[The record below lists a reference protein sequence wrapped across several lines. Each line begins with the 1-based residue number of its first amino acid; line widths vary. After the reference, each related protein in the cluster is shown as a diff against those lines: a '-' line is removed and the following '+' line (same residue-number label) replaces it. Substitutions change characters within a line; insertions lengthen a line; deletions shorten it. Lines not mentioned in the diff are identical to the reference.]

1 MRKEDNMNT
10 NKWTIGI
17 LIAVIIVALGY
28 FAATD
33 YFGLGYTSPGEETEA
48 LSGDDEETNAVRQTL
63 PPEIY
68 LNSLAGSERIQ
79 SGGTKVLSGNINLTF
94 KFSEPVNI
102 ETENGFLVEADGI
115 KIERLSIGY
124 GGVDRKTVILN
135 IPPSGNEEETL
146 RITIGR
152 HVFFDENAE
161 LRDSAAFYIK
171 RYSSNKVDIKQIGPD
186 ELIMEPE
193 AWITEGTKAFKLVFD
208 RPVNKASVERTVKM
222 NASKNY
228 ETEEPEIQFEWNGD
242 SEADVIFE
250 DLEEGIY
257 EINITGAEDEIGLV
271 MQGDCRVGNC
281 WRFNVAKSQRIKTY
295 DMASGAIE
303 TFESKAFEDVR
314 YLSGRIDREDIM
326 LHKFKSAETDSESP
340 MIFDKLLYD
349 EESGEAFTVEPIG
362 VLKEYYEPLLDKG
375 WKFRGIK
382 ISPDGK
388 TAAAFISSSEI
399 GPEKKIARLLLID
412 IETETI
418 HREIEMPFYIYAA
431 GDGVFPMDI
440 HFDWTGDSIIFA
452 EGFTMLG
459 NTSNIYGINIVT
471 GAVVSLK
478 KNAREPR
485 FVPGLK
491 MLTAIEM
498 KKTEEGIIRRDG
510 EEEQTINYYEDSA
523 VVVLGI
529 YGNELKELEPIEGY
543 APYINALECGAY
555 DSIQSIIWSSGNKLA
570 YPEKIKDNSILLVQ
584 DLGNGK
590 TERVDMGM
598 NFMFLGIKDGKAYA
612 LEETKT
618 N

>member
-1 MRKEDNMNT
+1 MNT
-10 NKWTIGI
+10 NKLIIGI
-17 LIAVIIVALGY
+17 LIAVMIVALGY
-28 FAATD
+28 FALTD
-33 YFGLGYTSPGEETEA
+33 YLGLGYTTPGEDTEA
-48 LSGDDEETNAVRQTL
+48 LTGDDEETNVVRQVL

-94 KFSEPVNI
+94 KFLEPVNI
-102 ETENGFLVEADGI
+102 EAENGFSVEADGV

-146 RITIGR
+146 RIMIGR
-152 HVFFDENAE
+152 HVFFDENTE
-161 LRDSAAFYIK
+161 LRDYAVFYIK

-186 ELIMEPE
+186 GLQMEPE

-208 RPVNKASVERTVKM
+208 RSVNKASVERAIKM
-222 NASKNY
+222 NVSENF
-228 ETEEPEIQFEWNGD
+228 ETQAPEIRFEWNGER
-242 SEADVIFE
+242 EADVIFAN
-250 DLEEGIY
+250 LESGTY

-271 MQGDCRVGNC
+271 MQGDFGVGNC

-303 TFESKAFEDVR
+303 TIEGKAFEEVR
-314 YLSGRIDREDIM
+314 YLSGRIDGENIM
-326 LHKFKSAETDSESP
+326 LHKFASAETDSEAP
-340 MIFDKLLYD
+340 MIFEKMRYD
-349 EESGEAFTVEPIG
+349 EATGEAVPVESGGE
-362 VLKEYYEPLLDKG
+362 LKGYYEQMLDKG

-388 TAAAFISSSEI
+388 TAAAFISSTEI
-399 GPEKKIARLLLID
+399 GPEGRIARLLLID
-412 IETETI
+412 VETETI
-418 HREIEMPFYIYAA
+418 HGDIEMPFYIYAA

-440 HFDWTGDSIIFA
+440 HFDWTGESIIFA

-459 NTSNIYGINIVT
+459 NTSNIYGINTKT
-471 GAVVSLK
+471 GTVVALK

-485 FVPGLK
+485 FVPELK

-510 EEEQTINYYEDSA
+510 EEEQKINYYSDSA
-523 VVVLGI
+523 VILMGV
-529 YGNELKELEPIEGY
+529 YGNELKEYKAIEGY
-543 APYINALECGAY
+543 TPYIYAMECEDY
-555 DSIQSIIWSSGNKLA
+555 DSIGSIVWSHENKLV

-584 DLGNGK
+584 DLGNAK
-590 TERVDMGM
+590 AKRVDMEM
-598 NFMFLGIKDGKAYA
+598 NFIFLGIKDGKAYV
-612 LEETKT
+612 LEETK
-618 N
+618 